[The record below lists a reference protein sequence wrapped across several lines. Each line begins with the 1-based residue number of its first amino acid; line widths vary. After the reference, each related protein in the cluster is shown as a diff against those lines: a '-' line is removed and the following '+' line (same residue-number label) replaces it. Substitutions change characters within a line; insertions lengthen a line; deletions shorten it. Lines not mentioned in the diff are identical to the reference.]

1 MIWAP
6 AFAGVSGTCKPRG
19 AQIPV
24 AAAVDARNLTP
35 NGVGWRMTIQ
45 TSEKAVAMPRIALA
59 APVAV
64 LTGLY
69 ILAAVLHM
77 ADEIREGE
85 RFAFDTAV
93 LLGFRGLDGQPLGPA
108 WLTRAF
114 IDITALGGSV
124 ARWIVGGGA
133 VAVLMLLRR
142 RSEALWMLVAAGGA
156 MIMDP
161 LLKEILH
168 RPRPVIA
175 PHLIEA
181 TGTSFPSGHAL
192 VSAALYLTLAAVVA
206 QRLETAAAR
215 FAVMAGAAVLVGLIG
230 LSRVYLGVHWPSDV
244 IAGWTFGAAWALV
257 VMMAKARLA

>member
-85 RFAFDTAV
+85 RFAFAPLNRTAQE
-93 LLGFRGLDGQPLGPA
+93 LIR
-108 WLTRAF
+108 
-114 IDITALGGSV
+114 
-124 ARWIVGGGA
+124 
-133 VAVLMLLRR
+133 
-142 RSEALWMLVAAGGA
+142 AGGLERLV
-156 MIMDP
+156 MSQRTRVQ
-161 LLKEILH
+161 E
-168 RPRPVIA
+168 
-175 PHLIEA
+175 
-181 TGTSFPSGHAL
+181 SFA
-192 VSAALYLTLAAVVA
+192 
-206 QRLETAAAR
+206 
-215 FAVMAGAAVLVGLIG
+215 
-230 LSRVYLGVHWPSDV
+230 
-244 IAGWTFGAAWALV
+244 
-257 VMMAKARLA
+257 